1 MFMGISLS
9 KYLQIESNT
18 GVEITPIQEE
28 NKGLRSEVQVRQ
40 ESLDFQDETYDKKW
54 KKHIEEKEKLEADY
68 RKNEEKQKL
77 V

>member
-40 ESLDFQDETYDKKW
+40 EALDFQDETYDKK
-54 KKHIEEKEKLEADY
+54 
-68 RKNEEKQKL
+68 
-77 V
+77 

>member
-1 MFMGISLS
+1 MAKTFTMGQLKICLMFMGISLS

-40 ESLDFQDETYDKKW
+40 ESLDFQDETYDKK
-54 KKHIEEKEKLEADY
+54 
-68 RKNEEKQKL
+68 
-77 V
+77 